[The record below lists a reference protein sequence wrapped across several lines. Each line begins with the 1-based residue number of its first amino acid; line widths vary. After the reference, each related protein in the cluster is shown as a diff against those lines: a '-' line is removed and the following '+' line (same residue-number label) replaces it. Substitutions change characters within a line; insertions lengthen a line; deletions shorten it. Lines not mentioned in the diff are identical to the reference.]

1 MSEIPRGFVDPAI
14 LEKCSLY
21 PDYVEAKLGFRNHW
35 YPTVFSDELAEGAF
49 LSHEILGDRILLS
62 RVDGQVFAVRDRCA
76 HRGVAFSRKLECY
89 KKGTITC
96 WYHGFTYKMD
106 SGELCDIITNPDSNL
121 IGRSSI
127 PSYPVEESK
136 GLIFVFMG
144 DIEPP
149 ALADDV
155 PPGFLDENRTIRG
168 VRQEVAA
175 NWRIGCE
182 NGFDS
187 THIFIHKDSVL
198 VEGNDLALPLG
209 FVPTSKDTF
218 KIVDGASGPKGV
230 YDLLAEH
237 CEPVFEGKVDG
248 ETVLHGH
255 MGANRVAYDISIW
268 LPCVLR
274 VDPWPGPSLTQYEW
288 YVPID
293 ENRHYYIQTLGKEI
307 NSAEEEKVFAAEF
320 EKKWKAMAL
329 AGFNDDD
336 VWAREAQQEFYQH
349 DEAWYK
355 EQLFEPD
362 RNISKWRQL
371 ASRHHR
377 GIQRHED
384 II

>member
-1 MSEIPRGFVDPAI
+1 MPETRSLVEPHI

-35 YPTVFSDELAEGAF
+35 YPTLFSHELAEGEF
-49 LSHEILGDRILLS
+49 KTHEILGDRLLLS
-62 RVDGQVFAVRDRCA
+62 RVDGKVFAVRDRCA
-76 HRGVAFSRKLECY
+76 HRGVAFSHKPECY

-96 WYHGFTYKMD
+96 WYHGFTYKLA
-106 SGELCDIITNPDSNL
+106 SGELCDIITNPRSNL
-121 IGRSSI
+121 IGRSKI
-127 PSYPVEESK
+127 PTYSVEESK
-136 GLIFVFMG
+136 GIIFVFIG
-144 DIEPP
+144 DIDPP
-149 ALADDV
+149 SLADDV
-155 PPGFLDENRTIRG
+155 PPGFLDDNRAVRG

-187 THIFIHKDSVL
+187 THVFIHKDSVL
-198 VEGNDLALPLG
+198 VKGNDISLPLG

-218 KIVDGASGPKGV
+218 KIVDADSGPKGI

-237 CEPVFEGKVDG
+237 CEPVFEGKVEG
-248 ETVLHGH
+248 ETVLRGH
-255 MGANRVAYDISIW
+255 MGSNNVAYDISIW
-268 LPCVLR
+268 LPGVLR
-274 VDPWPGPSLTQYEW
+274 VDPWPDPSLTQYEW

-293 ENRHYYIQTLGKEI
+293 EERHYYIQTLGRVLQ
-307 NSAEEEKVFAAEF
+307 SPAEETAFAEEF
-320 EKKWKAMAL
+320 ENKWKPMAL
-329 AGFNDDD
+329 EGFNDDD
-336 VWAREAQQEFYQH
+336 IWAREAQQEFYKH

-377 GIQRHED
+377 GIQRYED
-384 II
+384 IL

>member
-1 MSEIPRGFVDPAI
+1 MQEKPLVDPEI
-14 LEKCSLY
+14 LKKCSLY

-35 YPTVFSDELAEGAF
+35 YPTLFSHELEEGAF
-49 LSHEILGDRILLS
+49 KAHPILGDRLLLT
-62 RVDGQVFAVRDRCA
+62 RVDGKVYAVRDRCP
-76 HRGVAFSRKLECY
+76 HRGVPFSCKPESF

-96 WYHGFTYKMD
+96 WYHAFTFKLAT
-106 SGELCDIITNPDSNL
+106 GELCDIITNPRSNL
-121 IGRSSI
+121 IGKVHI
-127 PSYPVEESK
+127 PIFPVKEAK
-136 GLIFVFMG
+136 GIIFIFMG

-155 PPGFLDENRTIRG
+155 PPGFLDEDIAIRG
-168 VRQEVAA
+168 VCQEVAS

-187 THIFIHKDSVL
+187 THVFIHKDSIL

-209 FVPTSKDTF
+209 FVPLSKNTF
-218 KIVDGASGPKGV
+218 RVVDGPEGPKGV

-237 CEPVFEGKVDG
+237 CEFIFEGKIEG

-255 MGANRVAYDISIW
+255 MGETRVAYDISIW
-268 LPCVLR
+268 LPGVLR
-274 VDPWPGPSLTQYEW
+274 VSPWPDPSLTQYEW

-293 ENRHYYIQTLGKEI
+293 EDHHYYIQTLGRQVS
-307 NSAEEEKVFAAEF
+307 NAEDEAAF
-320 EKKWKAMAL
+320 EKEFNDKWRPMAL

-336 VWAREAQQEFYQH
+336 IWAREAQQTFYQH

-377 GIQRHED
+377 GIQRYSH
-384 II
+384 IL

>member
-1 MSEIPRGFVDPAI
+1 MAEKPLVDPAI

-35 YPTVFSDELAEGAF
+35 YPTLFSNELAESEF
-49 LSHEILGDRILLS
+49 LSHEILGERLLLI
-62 RVDGQVFAVRDRCA
+62 RVDGKVFAVRDRCL
-76 HRGVAFSRKLECY
+76 HHGVRFSRKPECY
-89 KKGTITC
+89 KKGTISC
-96 WYHGFTYKMD
+96 WYHGFTYKLD
-106 SGELCDIITNPDSNL
+106 SGELCDIITNPRSNL
-121 IGRSSI
+121 IGRAKI
-127 PSYPVEESK
+127 QTFPVQEAK
-136 GLIFVFMG
+136 GIIFIFMG
-144 DIEPP
+144 DMDPP
-149 ALADDV
+149 QLEDDV
-155 PPGFLDENRTIRG
+155 PPGFLDENRAIRG

-187 THIFIHKDSVL
+187 THVFIHKDSIL
-198 VEGNDLALPLG
+198 IEGNDIVLPLG

-218 KIVDGASGPKGV
+218 KIVDGPDGPKGV

-237 CEPVFEGKVDG
+237 CEPVFEGKVEG
-248 ETVLHGH
+248 ETVLNGH
-255 MGANRVAYDISIW
+255 MGSNRVAYDISIW

-274 VDPWPGPSLTQYEW
+274 VDPWPDPSLTQYEW

-293 ENRHYYIQTLGKEI
+293 EDRHFYVQTLGREV
-307 NSAEEEKVFAAEF
+307 NNPDEERIFEDEF
-320 EKKWKAMAL
+320 ENKWKDLAL
-329 AGFNDDD
+329 IGFNKDDI
-336 VWAREAQQEFYQH
+336 WAREAQQEFYKN

-355 EQLFEPD
+355 EQLYEPD

-377 GIQRHED
+377 GIQRYEH